1 MDLSASL
8 ESMTKPK
15 TVLILPL
22 LLIEAKK
29 TVPAVQ
35 QFISCWEGFNKTYR
49 GLRKTA
55 DQSAKIRKMFFFQSV
70 TRARKKNSAYSLK
83 CHWLKKSLF
92 HLFTRL
98 KIHHLI
104 FIKVLR
110 VPKIN
115 LIWSHSSSKQLG
127 SLLTATQDT
136 RTVRLFRS
144 SSNDPN

>member
-55 DQSAKIRKMFFFQSV
+55 DQSAKIRKMFFFSV
-70 TRARKKNSAYSLK
+70 SDTSSEEKFRVLLKVSLTE
-83 CHWLKKSLF
+83 KKSFSSF
-92 HLFTRL
+92 HEAQNSPS
-98 KIHHLI
+98 HLYQSA
-104 FIKVLR
+104 K
-110 VPKIN
+110 
-115 LIWSHSSSKQLG
+115 SSKNKSYLITLQ
-127 SLLTATQDT
+127 
-136 RTVRLFRS
+136 
-144 SSNDPN
+144 